1 MRNLQLY
8 LNTIYESM
16 DATQTFIEGTDCEA
30 FVVDDK
36 TNSAVVYKLEAIG
49 EAVKHIPDTIQ
60 EKYSEIPWQ
69 KMIEMSDRF
78 IHNYYDIDNTLVWNT
93 VKDLI
98 PQLQPIIAQI
108 LIDMENDQC
117 NE

>member
-8 LNTIYESM
+8 FKVIYESM
-16 DATQTFIEGTDCEA
+16 DATQTFVEGLDYDT

-36 TNSAVVYKLEAIG
+36 TNSAVVYKLEKIG

-60 EKYSEIPWQ
+60 QQYSVIPWQ
-69 KMIEMSDRF
+69 QMTEMSDRF
-78 IHNYYDIDNTLVWNT
+78 IHNYYDIDYRLVWNT

-98 PQLQPIIAQI
+98 PQMQPIIAQI
-108 LIDMENDQC
+108 LEDMENEID
-117 NE
+117 NA